1 LTLLQDH
8 KDLLEKLVLEEN
20 KEKPVHPA
28 QLDHKGQL
36 E

>member
-20 KEKPVHPA
+20 KEKPDRLA
-28 QLDHKGQL
+28 QLDHEGQR